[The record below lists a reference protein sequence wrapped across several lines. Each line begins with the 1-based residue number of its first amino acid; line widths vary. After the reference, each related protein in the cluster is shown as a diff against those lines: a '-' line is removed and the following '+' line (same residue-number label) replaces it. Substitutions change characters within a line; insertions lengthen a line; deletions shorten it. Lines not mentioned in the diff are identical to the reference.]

1 MKKAILLSTIAALC
15 CGLHRTS
22 ACTGIALS
30 AADGS
35 YVQSRTIE
43 WSRGVL
49 RSQYVVI
56 PRGQQL
62 RSFTPTGANGLA
74 FTARYGTVGLAV
86 EQQEFIAEGINEAGL
101 SAGLFFFPQYGGYES
116 YDPDRNDRTLADLQ
130 VAAWMLTQFATID
143 EVKAAV
149 ASVRIVALEKSSVV
163 HWRIGEA
170 SGRQVVLEI
179 VDGVPHFYENEV
191 GILTNAPGFEWQL
204 TNLDNY
210 VNLYPGDAPVRQL
223 SGITLRPTG
232 SNSGFLGIP
241 GDATPPSRFV
251 RAAFYRATAPQRATA
266 FGTVLQCFHLL
277 NCFDIPI
284 GIDHPQGDAPD
295 IPSATQWTSAIDLTH
310 RRVYYKTAYDN
321 SIRYTDHFLAET
333 IAYLRTLEDT
343 STALLYCADHGEDLI
358 DDDRERFLHASPTTT
373 AYQLYVASLAW
384 FSDAYRRNFPEKVAA
399 AEANET
405 APATTHALFHTMADM
420 ASLEGRFISKET
432 SLVNSGY
439 DRTAPRRYLNDHN
452 EAVPF
457 RKTGLGPEDMEVFRR
472 YGIEP

>member
-1 MKKAILLSTIAALC
+1 
-15 CGLHRTS
+15 
-22 ACTGIALS
+22 
-30 AADGS
+30 
-35 YVQSRTIE
+35 
-43 WSRGVL
+43 
-49 RSQYVVI
+49 
-56 PRGQQL
+56 
-62 RSFTPTGANGLA
+62 
-74 FTARYGTVGLAV
+74 
-86 EQQEFIAEGINEAGL
+86 
-101 SAGLFFFPQYGGYES
+101 
-116 YDPDRNDRTLADLQ
+116 
-130 VAAWMLTQFATID
+130 MLTQFATID

-191 GILTNAPGFEWQL
+191 GVLTNAPGFEWQL
-204 TNLDNY
+204 TNLNNY
-210 VNLYPGDAPVRQL
+210 VNLYPGDAPVRRL

-321 SIRYTDHFLAET
+321 SIRCIDLAE
-333 IAYLRTLEDT
+333 
-343 STALLYCADHGEDLI
+343 I
-358 DDDRERFLHASPTTT
+358 DFGRVKYQSHPLDEVREQPVVKIS
-373 AYQLYVASLAW
+373 V
-384 FSDAYRRNFPEKVAA
+384 
-399 AEANET
+399 
-405 APATTHALFHTMADM
+405 TH
-420 ASLEGRFISKET
+420 
-432 SLVNSGY
+432 
-439 DRTAPRRYLNDHN
+439 
-452 EAVPF
+452 
-457 RKTGLGPEDMEVFRR
+457 
-472 YGIEP
+472 